1 MTVTTTGELY
11 AKAMSAT
18 RAYLDAVQAEQWQN
32 ATPCTEWKVRDI
44 ANHIIGEND
53 CLDRH
58 GGLCRDGDA
67 LQRAPFNPGAVVH
80 PHSRIAEQIPEH

>member
-1 MTVTTTGELY
+1 MTVTTTGDLY

-44 ANHIIGEND
+44 ANHIIGEN
-53 CLDRH
+53 LWAAELYNGRT
-58 GGLCRDGDA
+58 
-67 LQRAPFNPGAVVH
+67 
-80 PHSRIAEQIPEH
+80 IAEVGNRLDGGSLPRTTSIRLVSRRITS